1 MPKYKSKGINV
12 NFIEHDNDIKI
23 RTYERGVESET
34 HSCGTGAVASAIA
47 LYHSGLIEENIISL
61 ISRGGELSVM
71 FEEFNGIYRNI
82 WLTGSVNLV
91 YIGEFEC

>member
-1 MPKYKSKGINV
+1 MLILLSMIMILKLELMREVWNLKHILVVLVLLPQLS
-12 NFIEHDNDIKI
+12 
-23 RTYERGVESET
+23 
-34 HSCGTGAVASAIA
+34 
-47 LYHSGLIEENIISL
+47 LYIILGLIEENIISL
-61 ISRGGELSVM
+61 ISRGGNLSVM